1 MGRYY
6 LQFVGA
12 NLYVRP
18 EFAFGQTHGS
28 ALYAGYDIIYSQG
41 GFVPRFEV
49 IDHTADVGII
59 AYGRNLK
66 QAFANSA
73 YGMFSLIADL
83 DGVKEKVSRK
93 VDIQSNDQEALLVD
107 WLNELLYLFDVEH
120 ILFKKFEIISLSR
133 KRLQARVYG
142 EKVDTSR
149 HQLKTAV
156 KAATYHMLKIEK
168 NEGVKVRFILDI

>member
-1 MGRYY
+1 
-6 LQFVGA
+6 
-12 NLYVRP
+12 
-18 EFAFGQTHGS
+18 
-28 ALYAGYDIIYSQG
+28 
-41 GFVPRFEV
+41 VPRFEV

-59 AYGRNLK
+59 AYGSDLK
-66 QAFANSA
+66 EAFANSA

-83 DGVKEKVSRK
+83 DGVNEDVSR
-93 VDIQSNDQEALLVD
+93 DIDVRSTDREALLVD

-120 ILFKKFEIISLSR
+120 IIFKRFAITALSQ
-133 KRLQARVYG
+133 KRLRAKVYG